1 MKNGI
6 ARWLVAGTLAAATTF
21 GVTAFAAADSVPT
34 PGDSATPPPAV
45 EDFTYPGTSPN
56 PLLKLIRGDG
66 HIVLADCNT
75 TTQIQ
80 LWSSAVPSPSGGP
93 GVCFRVTGTTGYLAL
108 ELPQT
113 FMIQTGDKAVR
124 ANLTADGVAQSVD
137 VAKNGYATV
146 GQALGQKPTMLV
158 ELRVTG

>member
-6 ARWLVAGTLAAATTF
+6 ARWLVAGTLAVATTF
-21 GVTAFAAADSVPT
+21 GVTAFAAADSVPAA
-34 PGDSATPPPAV
+34 GDTATPPPAV
-45 EDFTYPGTSPN
+45 EDFSYPGTSPY
-56 PLLKLIRGDG
+56 PQLKLIRGDG

-75 TTQIQ
+75 ATQIQ
-80 LWSSAVPSPSGGP
+80 LWSRAVPSPSGGP
-93 GVCFRVTGTTGYLAL
+93 GVCFRVTGTSGYLAL

-124 ANLTADGVAQSVD
+124 ADLTSDGIGQSVD
-137 VAKNGYATV
+137 VAKNAAVAV
-146 GQALGQKPTMLV
+146 GEGLGQKPTMLV